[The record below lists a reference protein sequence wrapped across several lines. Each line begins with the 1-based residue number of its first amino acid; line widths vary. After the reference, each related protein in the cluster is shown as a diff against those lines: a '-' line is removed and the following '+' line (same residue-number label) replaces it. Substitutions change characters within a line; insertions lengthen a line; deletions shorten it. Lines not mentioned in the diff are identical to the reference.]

1 MEARPGAPA
10 RSEAT
15 GAAHRAADS
24 GPGKSLRFDAQTVD
38 ELANSAYGQPDTF
51 ALLSILYG
59 HVDPAETYHVDHVF
73 PRAKMRRDR
82 LRETGYP
89 EEQVFA
95 SPSGAR
101 FLVEGA
107 LSAHTGSALSA
118 SLGSG
123 GGMPA
128 VDAQTVDDG
137 RPY

>member
-1 MEARPGAPA
+1 VRLQPGKRLGSPA
-10 RSEAT
+10 LVAD
-15 GAAHRAADS
+15 GHHAAADAYVS
-24 GPGKSLRFDAQTVD
+24 
-38 ELANSAYGQPDTF
+38 LANSAYGQPDTF